1 MAKKKVELQKEV
13 DLTLID
19 EPDGMVRMEIDY
31 DYIDELA
38 QSIKAIGL
46 LQPIL
51 LAVSGDRYEI
61 VYGHC
66 RFLAHKKAGL
76 RKIKANIQEMTR
88 EEIVIARATENLNR
102 KNLTPIEEAS
112 TYLDLINVHGF
123 TVAEVA
129 RKVGKSPGLV
139 KRRMDL
145 LKMPAKLQDA
155 VHKKRISIS
164 VAEELWPIND
174 EASLDYYLSFALDGG
189 CTRDVARSWCKDWR
203 DSVRRE
209 KTASGEGGEVFAPTE
224 PRPIYVTC
232 DLCAGPMELGQEIP
246 LRVCPVCFK
255 TIKENM

>member
-38 QSIKAIGL
+38 QSIKEIGL

-61 VYGHC
+61 VAGHC

-88 EEIVIARATENLNR
+88 NEIVIARATENLNR

-112 TYLDLINVHGF
+112 TYLNLINVHGF

-129 RKVGKSPGLV
+129 KKVGKGPGLV

-232 DLCAGPMELGQEIP
+232 DLCTGPMELGQEIP

-255 TIKENM
+255 TIKEHM